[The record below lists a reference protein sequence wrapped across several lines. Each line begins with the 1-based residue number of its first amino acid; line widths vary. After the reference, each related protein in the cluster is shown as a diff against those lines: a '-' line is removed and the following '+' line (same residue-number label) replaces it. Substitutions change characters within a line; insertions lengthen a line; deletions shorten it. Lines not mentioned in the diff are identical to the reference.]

1 MKKVIFLFMFCLL
14 LVGCSTSTGG
24 GTPEKS
30 DVDVMIDVNQFSRIS
45 SSELVEIMGE
55 PQKID
60 DYEWLVPKTGKSIVG
75 KLYIYEDSKYEF
87 ILFDD
92 KVVKLDIYSGTF
104 MGYDD
109 SRFSFD
115 SEEDIFAMFN
125 IEPNSNM
132 KKTADTNY
140 ALRFSPISETVAD
153 VWIQEISDDQF
164 DIAKFTYNVNY
175 F

>member
-1 MKKVIFLFMFCLL
+1 MKKVIYLFMFCLL
-14 LVGCSTSTGG
+14 LVGCSSNTSGG
-24 GTPEKS
+24 GTEK
-30 DVDVMIDVNQFSRIS
+30 VDVIIDVNQFSRIS
-45 SSELVEIMGE
+45 SLELVEIMGE
-55 PQKID
+55 PQKIE
-60 DYEWLVPKTGKSIVG
+60 DYEWSVPKTGESIVG

-92 KVVKLDIYSGTF
+92 KVVKLDMYSGTF

-109 SRFSFD
+109 SRYSFN
-115 SEEDIFAMFN
+115 SEKDIFAMFN
-125 IEPNSNM
+125 IEPNNNM

-140 ALRFSPISETVAD
+140 ALRYSPISETVAD
-153 VWIQEISDDQF
+153 VWIQEISDNQF